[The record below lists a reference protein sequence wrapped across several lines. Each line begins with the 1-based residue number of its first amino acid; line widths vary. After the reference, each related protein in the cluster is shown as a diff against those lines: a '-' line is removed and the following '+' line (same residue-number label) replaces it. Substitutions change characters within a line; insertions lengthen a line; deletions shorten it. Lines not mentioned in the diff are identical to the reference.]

1 MDALRTVML
10 MLGCGLT
17 LVLLP
22 GSEAVGR
29 VSVGTSLDVALP
41 TRSKFPSTQRPVELM
56 MLQQQNRRGDF
67 MKV

>member
-1 MDALRTVML
+1 MEALRTVML
-10 MLGCGLT
+10 MLGCAMA

-41 TRSKFPSTQRPVELM
+41 TRSKFHSTQRLFEF
-56 MLQQQNRRGDF
+56 MLQQQNQCGDF